1 MNIFYN
7 YNSEKGRHSLNP
19 MLFWEYD
26 LQTLDLQ
33 KSRNLVVKRV
43 FELGKSTDFYACFD
57 LYGVIENVA
66 KIAQDEII
74 GLSDRNLQFM
84 CDIFH
89 LNKENTLCFKKKQSR
104 TILLNS

>member
-26 LQTLDLQ
+26 LKTLDLQ

-43 FELGKSTDFYACFD
+43 VELGKSTDFYACFD
-57 LYGVIENVA
+57 LYGGIENVA
-66 KIAQDEII
+66 KIAQDE
-74 GLSDRNLQFM
+74 
-84 CDIFH
+84 
-89 LNKENTLCFKKKQSR
+89 KKANTDEKKNGPR
-104 TILLNS
+104 LLRIT

>member
-1 MNIFYN
+1 
-7 YNSEKGRHSLNP
+7 

-26 LQTLDLQ
+26 LKTLDLQ

-43 FELGKSTDFYACFD
+43 VELGKSTDFYACFD
-57 LYGVIENVA
+57 LYGGIENVA